1 MRDLFNNIIIIP
13 KWKTKGYFETWKKII
28 SIEHASNQWDS
39 YVFSILKK
47 NVDLLLN
54 FFSFIHAI
62 SNNNQAIY
70 IQHIPYMH
78 IKSKETIFR
87 HEMRNS
93 LLNKKKT
100 TGTYQPKSQINNNK
114 YHHMNTFPLKLNAQ
128 KYVSVCLYYN
138 YGYLVQHTY
147 ALSSNT
153 VAVDCDIYSVI
164 SYVCNFHFSMHFPFY
179 FNHFFSFRFFCF
191 LSVFIF
197 IRKVK

>member
-114 YHHMNTFPLKLNAQ
+114 ISSYEHISIKIECS
-128 KYVSVCLYYN
+128 KVCE
-138 YGYLVQHTY
+138 
-147 ALSSNT
+147 
-153 VAVDCDIYSVI
+153 C
-164 SYVCNFHFSMHFPFY
+164 
-179 FNHFFSFRFFCF
+179 
-191 LSVFIF
+191 VFILQLRLFGSPYICIKFKHRRRWLWHLFGDF
-197 IRKVK
+197 ICLQFSL